1 MSIILFTATPG
12 EIALQILEY
21 FRKSSGDST
30 MTSSDVCLRYQQNVL
45 RQMNIGIIKSL
56 ITKSV
61 KLIVNQHSCI
71 RFVMSHDYSGDVTE
85 VKEAGKFRKVYSLAV
100 SHYPDLIGQLE
111 MDSIARFCTD
121 PRYDTTD
128 RPVGALPCDIAGRY
142 YLFLLAR

>member
-12 EIALQILEY
+12 EIISQILEY
-21 FRKSSGDST
+21 FRRSSCVSV
-30 MTSSDVCLRYQQNVL
+30 MTSSDVCLKYQQNVL

-85 VKEAGKFRKVYSLAV
+85 IKEAGKFRKVYSLAV

-111 MDSIARFCTD
+111 MDS
-121 PRYDTTD
+121 
-128 RPVGALPCDIAGRY
+128 
-142 YLFLLAR
+142 